1 MYCLFQ
7 DGKEEAAASH
17 AVCMEEDPPLPGED
31 PPIPDLTVKEY
42 NAIINKSDF
51 FRPAAKVP
59 MMDAGGEAFVC
70 SLLEDKSPWL
80 PGDTGEFYQDSQEKQ
95 LPILNATMA

>member
-1 MYCLFQ
+1 MLQ
-7 DGKEEAAASH
+7 DGKEEATASH
-17 AVCMEEDPPLPGED
+17 AVCMEEDPTLPGED
-31 PPIPDLTVKEY
+31 QQEKIPDLTVEEY
-42 NAIINKSDF
+42 NAISNKSDF

-59 MMDAGGEAFVC
+59 MMDAGGEVFFC